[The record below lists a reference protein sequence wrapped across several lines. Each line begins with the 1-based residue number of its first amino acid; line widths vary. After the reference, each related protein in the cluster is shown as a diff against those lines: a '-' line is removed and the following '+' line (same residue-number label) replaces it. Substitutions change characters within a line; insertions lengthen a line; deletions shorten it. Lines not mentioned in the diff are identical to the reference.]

1 MNWAIEDEKLI
12 LTNMGNAYGA
22 LKATGLFRY
31 NKSKMAMEA
40 PLSVAALEAL
50 SEVSGGLP
58 GKLVAVR
65 QKLQRR
71 EQALQ
76 EQRESL
82 TGAPVALCE
91 YPVKAKLMRHQ
102 IVGANMAMIR
112 FGECE

>member
-12 LTNMGNAYGA
+12 LTNLGNAYDA
-22 LKATGLFRY
+22 LAATGEFRW
-31 NKSKMAMEA
+31 NRRQQCMEA

-65 QKLQRR
+65 QKLWRR

-76 EQRESL
+76 EQRELL
-82 TGAPVALCE
+82 TGEPEALCE

-102 IVGANMAMIR
+102 IVGANMAMIH
-112 FGECE
+112 FGEDE